1 MNDVPQTTVKEVAHQ
16 LTVNNSSIYQ
26 VADMFLSPW
35 NILVVLALISVGI
48 TLKMSKK
55 FPDYGILF
63 VMLPLGIVFAE
74 LLLTF
79 TFHIQL
85 WSASMMIGICD
96 GVVAFYVHQL
106 VKQTLESP
114 LGKTLQTSWPT
125 IVGILAIVSGA
136 DMNKATTVAIS
147 KAVAEAELT
156 KEDTQ
161 KIVQVIKGTGD
172 GSIELKSSAPAAS
185 APPTDRPSSVFV
197 IPPQEK
203 PK

>member
-1 MNDVPQTTVKEVAHQ
+1 MDDVPQTVKEVAHQ
-16 LTVNNSSIYQ
+16 LTANNSSIYQ

-35 NILVVLALISVGI
+35 NILVCLALIGIGI

-63 VMLPLGIVFAE
+63 VMLPLGIAFAE

-96 GVVAFYVHQL
+96 GVAAFYVHQL
-106 VKQTLESP
+106 LKQTLESP
-114 LGKTLQTSWPT
+114 LGKTLQASWPT
-125 IVGILAIVSGA
+125 IIGILAIISGA
-136 DMNKATTVAIS
+136 DMNKAQTQAIS
-147 KAVAEAELT
+147 KAVNDAELT

-161 KIVQVIKGTGD
+161 KIVQVIKGTGE
-172 GSIELKSSAPAAS
+172 GTIQLV
-185 APPTDRPSSVFV
+185 APPAPSTPPPADRPSSVFV
-197 IPPQEK
+197 IPPSKQTT
-203 PK
+203 